1 MKFLVIGGIDLS
13 QNKETEIQLQYI
25 EKCKELLAKS
35 STKRPTFHIQNEGC
49 QMNSIQTESIAAI
62 MEKMGYEMVDTEDAD
77 AVVFNT
83 CTVRE
88 NANQKIYGHLGHLKS
103 IKRNH
108 PDMKIVLFGCMMQ
121 EHHVVEKIRKD
132 YKYVNLVFGT
142 HNIHKFPE
150 LFYRTLQT
158 DDQIIDIW
166 KESDEIVEG
175 MPTSRKYSFKTGE
188 KVEVVFDVNTAREC
202 DFKHFDSYQFSPDG
216 QKLLIATKTTP
227 IYRHSYTAVHYI
239 YPLKRNDKGVT
250 TNNIIER
257 LSDGG
262 PQQVP
267 VFSPDGTMIAFVRN
281 NNIFL
286 VKLLYGNSE
295 SQITEDGKQNS
306 VINGIP
312 DWVYEEEFGFDRAL
326 EFSADNTLI
335 AFIRFDESEVPSYS
349 FPVFAG
355 QAPHIDALKD
365 YPGEYTYKYPKAG
378 YPNSKVEVRTYDIKS
393 HVTRTMKLP
402 LDADG
407 YIPRIRFTKD
417 ANKLAI
423 MTLNRHQDRFDLYFA
438 DPRST
443 LCKLI
448 LRDESPYYIK
458 ENIFDNIQFY
468 PEYFSLLSERDGYS
482 HLYWYSMGGNL
493 IKKVTNGKFEVKDFL
508 GYDEE
513 DGSFYY
519 TSNEESPLRKA
530 VYKTDKKGKKT
541 KLSQQAGTNTPLFSK
556 SMKYYMNK
564 FSSLDTPLLV
574 TLNDNSGKTLKTLI
588 TNDALKQTLSG
599 YAVPQK
605 EFFTF
610 QTTDGVKLN
619 GWMMKP
625 VNFSASKK
633 YPVLMY
639 QYSGPGSQQVLDTWG
654 ISWETYMASLGYIV
668 VCVDGRGTGG
678 RGEAFEKCTYLK
690 IGVKEA
696 KDQVETALYL
706 GKQAYVDKDRIG
718 IWGWSYGG
726 YMTLMSMSEGTP
738 VFKAGVAVA
747 APTDWRFY
755 DTIYTERFMRTPK
768 ENAEGYKE
776 SSAFTRADKL
786 HGNLLLVHGMA
797 DDNVH
802 FQNCAEYAEQLVQLG
817 KQFDMQVYTNR
828 NHGIYGGN
836 TRQHLYTRL
845 TNFFLN
851 NL

>member
-1 MKFLVIGGIDLS
+1 MKKISITLLLCLLCLTGMAQGQKALDLKDITSGRFRPENIQGVIPMPDG
-13 QNKETEIQLQYI
+13 EHYT
-25 EKCKELLAKS
+25 
-35 STKRPTFHIQNEGC
+35 
-49 QMNSIQTESIAAI
+49 QMN
-62 MEKMGYEMVDTEDAD
+62 AD
-77 AVVFNT
+77 
-83 CTVRE
+83 
-88 NANQKIYGHLGHLKS
+88 
-103 IKRNH
+103 
-108 PDMKIVLFGCMMQ
+108 
-121 EHHVVEKIRKD
+121 
-132 YKYVNLVFGT
+132 GT
-142 HNIHKFPE
+142 
-150 LFYRTLQT
+150 
-158 DDQIIDIW
+158 QII
-166 KESDEIVEG
+166 
-175 MPTSRKYSFKTGE
+175 KYSFKTGE
-188 KVEVVFDVNTAREC
+188 KVEVIFDVNTTREC
-202 DFKHFDSYQFSPDG
+202 DFKNFDSYQFSPDG

-267 VFSPDGTMIAFVRN
+267 VFSPDGTMIAFVRD

-295 SQITEDGKQNS
+295 SKVTEDGKQNS
-306 VINGIP
+306 IINGIP
-312 DWVYEEEFGFDRAL
+312 DWVYEEEFGFNRAL
-326 EFSADNTLI
+326 EFSADNTMI

-349 FPVFAG
+349 FPIFAG
-355 QAPHIDALKD
+355 QAPYINALKD

-402 LDADG
+402 LDTDG

-417 ANKLAI
+417 ASKLAI

-443 LCKLI
+443 LCKLM

-468 PEYFSLLSERDGYS
+468 PEYFSMLSERDGYS

-541 KLSQQAGTNTPLFSK
+541 KLSQQTGTNTPLFSK

-564 FSSLDTPLLV
+564 YSSLDTPMQI
-574 TLNDNSGKTLKTLI
+574 TLNDNTGKTLKTLV
-588 TNDALKQTLSG
+588 TNDQLKQKLAG
-599 YAVPQK
+599 YAVPKK

-610 QTTDGVKLN
+610 QTTDGVTLN

-633 YPVLMY
+633 YPVLMF

-654 ISWETYMASLGYIV
+654 ISWETYMASLGYLV

-696 KDQVETALYL
+696 RDQVETALYL

-802 FQNCAEYAEQLVQLG
+802 FQNCTEYAEHLVQLG

-836 TRQHLYTRL
+836 TRNHLYTRL

>member
-1 MKFLVIGGIDLS
+1 MFYKLIVCMFIVGFALPGNA
-13 QNKETEIQLQYI
+13 QNKGKKFTLEDFNLTYTFRTHGVSGLRSLNDGEHYTVLENNGKKLVMYSY
-25 EKCKELLAKS
+25 KTGKAVSTLLDLNDPKYKAVQV
-35 STKRPTFHIQNEGC
+35 IQN
-49 QMNSIQTESIAAI
+49 
-62 MEKMGYEMVDTEDAD
+62 YE
-77 AVVFNT
+77 
-83 CTVRE
+83 
-88 NANQKIYGHLGHLKS
+88 
-103 IKRNH
+103 
-108 PDMKIVLFGCMMQ
+108 
-121 EHHVVEKIRKD
+121 
-132 YKYVNLVFGT
+132 
-142 HNIHKFPE
+142 
-150 LFYRTLQT
+150 
-158 DDQIIDIW
+158 
-166 KESDEIVEG
+166 
-175 MPTSRKYSFKTGE
+175 
-188 KVEVVFDVNTAREC
+188 
-202 DFKHFDSYQFSPDG
+202 FSPEEDRI
-216 QKLLIATKTTP
+216 LICTNINP
-227 IYRHSYTAVHYI
+227 IYRRSFTADYFVFDLKNKELK
-239 YPLKRNDKGVT
+239 PLSEGGSQ
-250 TNNIIER
+250 R
-257 LSDGG
+257 LAT
-262 PQQVP
+262 
-267 VFSPDGTMIAFVRN
+267 FSPNGTKVAFVRD
-281 NNIFL
+281 NNIFIADL
-286 VKLLYGNSE
+286 RFGSE
-295 SQITEDGKQNS
+295 IQITFDGKFNEI
-306 VINGIP
+306 INGAP
-312 DWVYEEEFGFDRAL
+312 DWVYEEEFGFNRAL
-326 EFSADNTLI
+326 EFSADNTMI

-349 FPVFAG
+349 FPIFAG
-355 QAPHIDALKD
+355 QAPYINALKD

-402 LDADG
+402 LDTDG

-417 ANKLAI
+417 ASKLAI

-443 LCKLI
+443 LCKLV

-458 ENIFDNIQFY
+458 ENIFDNIHFY
-468 PEYFSLLSERDGYS
+468 PDYFSMLSERDGYS

-541 KLSQQAGTNTPLFSK
+541 KLSQQTGTNTPLFSK

-564 FSSLDTPLLV
+564 YSSLDTPMQI
-574 TLNDNSGKTLKTLI
+574 TLNDNTGKTLKTLV
-588 TNDALKQTLSG
+588 TNDQLKQKLAG
-599 YAVPQK
+599 YAVPKK

-610 QTTDGVKLN
+610 QTTDGVTLN

-633 YPVLMY
+633 YPVLMF

-654 ISWETYMASLGYIV
+654 ISWETYMASLGYLV

-696 KDQVETALYL
+696 RDQVETALYL

-802 FQNCAEYAEQLVQLG
+802 FQNCTEYAEHLVQLG

-836 TRQHLYTRL
+836 TRNHLYTRL